1 MIKYIK
7 ISIMDKIKN
16 LLNLKL
22 LNILSNIQ
30 RNNRKLSGNNIND
43 YVDKNLIKLIE
54 TKEYNNVKEIL
65 LYLLN
70 NDGNFLLINK
80 NIKDIEQ
87 FIKKKYDLET
97 NEDEINNIIIEFLR
111 SVFN

>member
-1 MIKYIK
+1 
-7 ISIMDKIKN
+7 MDKIKN

-87 FIKKKYDLET
+87 FIKK
-97 NEDEINNIIIEFLR
+97 NMI
-111 SVFN
+111 

>member
-1 MIKYIK
+1 
-7 ISIMDKIKN
+7 MDKIKN

-87 FIKKKYDLET
+87 FIKK
-97 NEDEINNIIIEFLR
+97 I
-111 SVFN
+111 